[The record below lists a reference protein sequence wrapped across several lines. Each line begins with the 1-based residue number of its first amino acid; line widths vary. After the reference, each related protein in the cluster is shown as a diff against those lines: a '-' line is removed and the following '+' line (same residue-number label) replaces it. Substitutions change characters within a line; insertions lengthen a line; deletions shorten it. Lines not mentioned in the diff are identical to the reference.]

1 MIVAMIAEPGPA
13 AGLFSK
19 QAKVDNMHGGP
30 NQLVTKGTRK
40 MKKLMMIAAAAGLVL
55 ASSAHA
61 VDAEKA
67 KALAQSKN
75 CLACHAIDKK
85 LVGPAYTEVS
95 KKYKGNKDA
104 EDMLIKKVIN
114 GGGGVWGTIPMPPNP
129 VKQDEAK
136 LLVEWILSM

>member
-1 MIVAMIAEPGPA
+1 
-13 AGLFSK
+13 
-19 QAKVDNMHGGP
+19 
-30 NQLVTKGTRK
+30 

-55 ASSAHA
+55 ALGAHA
-61 VDAEKA
+61 ADAEKA
-67 KALAQSKN
+67 KALAQAKN

-104 EDMLIKKVIN
+104 EAMLIKKVIN

-129 VKQDEAK
+129 VKEDEAK
-136 LLVEWILSM
+136 LLVQWVLSL

>member
-1 MIVAMIAEPGPA
+1 M
-13 AGLFSK
+13 
-19 QAKVDNMHGGP
+19 
-30 NQLVTKGTRK
+30 R
-40 MKKLMMIAAAAGLVL
+40 KLMMIAATAGLVL
-55 ASSAHA
+55 AGSAHA
-61 VDAEKA
+61 ADAEKA

-104 EDMLIKKVIN
+104 EAMLIKKVIN

-129 VKQDEAK
+129 VKEDEAK
-136 LLVEWILSM
+136 LLVEWVLSL